1 MASLKVFSIFLTIT
15 TLLSQSN
22 GQDCLTKNNATCV
35 FPFIYGERIYA
46 GCTTA
51 DNGGIFW
58 CATSLYDTSLAKDY
72 GNCAGSCRDE
82 LSIPYDGCRTVSG
95 RSCHFP
101 FIYKNIEYHNCTLA
115 GDTRAW
121 CAIDTYTNTN
131 EAKFWGYCYSTCN
144 VTPK

>member
-22 GQDCLTKNNATCV
+22 GQDCLTNNNATCV

-51 DNGGIFW
+51 NNGGIFW
-58 CATSLYDTSLAKDY
+58 CATSLYDTGLAKDY
-72 GNCAGSCRDE
+72 GSCADSCRDE
-82 LSIPYDGCRTVSG
+82 ISIPYDGCRTVSG

-101 FIYKNIEYHNCTLA
+101 FLYKNIEYHNCTLA
-115 GDTRAW
+115 GDTQA
-121 CAIDTYTNTN
+121 
-131 EAKFWGYCYSTCN
+131 
-144 VTPK
+144 